1 MEQAEM
7 IQSFARRHG
16 VTLKRYGRSFTLSSI
31 DMDGTSEKMHVVIH
45 GRGDYTMVYH
55 HEDFLNADHIERT
68 WDSMDTSFKN
78 DISLT
83 FGEVDGL
90 WHNNNQRMRLCKDFN
105 VGVHDEDAFD
115 ERLFG
120 ACRALI
126 NLRETLFLF
135 QDLDVSED
143 KEPELFDEAM
153 YSSGQSPKKRR
164 GGFADVAGLDSLK
177 EKLSDEVIW
186 PLTHKAK
193 AARYRI
199 SPPNGMILFGPPGCG
214 KTFFARKLA
223 EETGF
228 TFKMVF
234 PSDIGGMII
243 HETQVK
249 VARLFEEARS
259 QAPCIIC
266 FDEIDAMI
274 PRRTTTPGMEYQNTE
289 VNEFLVQMSNCG
301 ERGVFV
307 IGTTNN
313 IDLIDPAALRSGR
326 LDYHVEIP
334 KPGLE
339 QRKSLLKISLS
350 DRPCGSID
358 LDLISDMTTGMTA
371 ADICLIVN
379 KSAIHAAKADAEI
392 TTDFL
397 HAAIKE
403 YKKERCLKQG
413 QMTRMETEET
423 EYQTVIPQISRKKIL
438 S

>member
-1 MEQAEM
+1 M
-7 IQSFARRHG
+7 IQSFARRNG
-16 VTLKRYGRSFTLSSI
+16 VTLKRYGRCFTLSPI
-31 DMDGTSEKMHVVIH
+31 NMNGKNERMHVVIR
-45 GRGDYTMVYH
+45 GQGDYTMVYH
-55 HEDFLNADHIERT
+55 HEGFLNAEEIEKI
-68 WDSMDTSFKN
+68 WDSMDTSFKDN
-78 DISLT
+78 ISLT

-90 WHNNNQRMRLCKDFN
+90 WHNHNQRMRLCKYFN

-135 QDLDVSED
+135 QDLDQLEE
-143 KEPELFDEAM
+143 EPDLFNQTVNNTE
-153 YSSGQSPKKRR
+153 QKLQKRS

-199 SPPNGMILFGPPGCG
+199 SPPNGMILYGPPGCG

-243 HETQVK
+243 HETQGK
-249 VARLFEEARS
+249 VAKLFEEARS

-289 VNEFLVQMSNCG
+289 VNEFLVQMSSCG
-301 ERGVFV
+301 EGGVFV

-326 LDYHVEIP
+326 LDYHIEIP
-334 KPGLE
+334 APDRK
-339 QRKSLLKISLS
+339 QRESLLKISLM

-358 LDLISDMTTGMTA
+358 LELLSDMTTGMIA
-371 ADICLIVN
+371 SDICLIVN

-397 HAAIKE
+397 HAAINE
-403 YKKERCLKQG
+403 YKKERSIRIEQTNVKVSEDADY
-413 QMTRMETEET
+413 QM
-423 EYQTVIPQISRKKIL
+423 YIPMISHKKIV